1 MLIFN
6 KKFNGLL
13 YMKNIIT
20 LTIVLIIIIGL
31 IYLYSLPR
39 YIVFLPTL
47 PIYNNNEA
55 NEVFT
60 ITQNRNDNDE
70 YFFNLTNESIIHAF
84 SIHVNETNTEL
95 NEIITTPL
103 IVFIV
108 YIFKYAIN
116 RPRPYQIN
124 KNINYLYSNTGETPS
139 MPAGHALQAYYLAH
153 VLSEVYP
160 DKKNLFESIAK
171 KCDETRVKAG
181 IHYPSDGIFSK
192 KIVDFMIFF
201 RII

>member
-1 MLIFN
+1 MSN
-6 KKFNGLL
+6 
-13 YMKNIIT
+13 
-20 LTIVLIIIIGL
+20 IIIITIVIIITL

-60 ITQNRNDNDE
+60 ITQNRNDNDK

-84 SIHVNETNTEL
+84 SIHVNETNAEL

-139 MPAGHALQAYYLAH
+139 MPAGHALQAYYLAYK
-153 VLSEVYP
+153 LSQKYP
-160 DKKNLFESIAK
+160 DKKELLYSKAK
-171 KCDETRVKAG
+171 QCDDIRVKG
-181 IHYPSDGIFSK
+181 GHHYPSDGEFAR
-192 KIVDFMIFF
+192 KIVDYIEMFNEKFNTSL
-201 RII
+201 

>member
-1 MLIFN
+1 MSN
-6 KKFNGLL
+6 KI
-13 YMKNIIT
+13 IIT
-20 LTIVLIIIIGL
+20 TVLIIIITL

-39 YIVFLPTL
+39 YITFLPTL
-47 PIYNNNEA
+47 PFYDNNEA

-84 SIHVNETNTEL
+84 SIHVNETNVEL
-95 NEIITTPL
+95 NEIITSPL

-124 KNINYLYSNTGETPS
+124 KNIDYLYSNTGETPS
-139 MPAGHALQAYYLAH
+139 MPAGHALQAYYLSH
-153 VLSEVYP
+153 VLSQLYP
-160 DKKNLFESIAK
+160 DKKSLFQNIAK

-192 KIVDFMIFF
+192 KIVDFMIFI